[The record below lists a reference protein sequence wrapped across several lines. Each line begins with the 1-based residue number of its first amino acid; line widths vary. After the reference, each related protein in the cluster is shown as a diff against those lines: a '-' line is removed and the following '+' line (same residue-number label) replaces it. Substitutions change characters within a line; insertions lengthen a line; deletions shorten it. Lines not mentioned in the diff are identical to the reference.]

1 MVPPS
6 LHPSVSYFR
15 VMRHKREGARKEG
28 ECDALPH
35 VQYIQGFTKEIFPDW
50 VLTFLGS
57 PNQPQ
62 AERKTQPPN
71 YNKTWEGFFRDGLYS
86 PTLLDFCVN
95 SCFVIFIFHSDCRS
109 KKISSVGENT
119 LTAISVFLSVVF
131 FFARQPPHSADTPH
145 FPSFRIRPRPSVNL
159 SGAASVHC
167 TISGKRRRGRRE
179 RRRATRLIF

>member
-1 MVPPS
+1 
-6 LHPSVSYFR
+6 
-15 VMRHKREGARKEG
+15 MRHKREGARKEG

-119 LTAISVFLSVVF
+119 LTAISVFLFLVF
-131 FFARQPPHSADTPH
+131 LRGSRRAAFGGYPTFPEFPH
-145 FPSFRIRPRPSVNL
+145 PSV
-159 SGAASVHC
+159 
-167 TISGKRRRGRRE
+167 R
-179 RRRATRLIF
+179 